1 MGDAN
6 NGYPSKVF
14 ERFCDALPEFQARA
28 AAQYG
33 QEVSQYSAAVMIPA
47 FLDSYT
53 WSGGGKLD
61 FFPALTRLLPNWTF
75 RYAGLAK
82 LHWFSEHFK
91 SFNLNHSYK
100 SVYSV
105 GSYTSDTKTPSLLGW
120 SVPTVSINESFAPL
134 FGFDATLNSGLTL
147 KAEYRKTRTLSL
159 STTSVQINEGRSN
172 DWVIGLGYK
181 ISDFQLFGSGTSRK
195 IKKAQGGN
203 KKKNNN
209 ASSSS
214 TTGKK
219 SGVNHDLNMRL
230 DFTFRDQAAITR
242 DIASRTSSASSGNSA
257 LKISFMADYTLSKL
271 LTMSFYYER
280 QTNTPLLS
288 SSSYPTTTRDFG
300 LSMKFSLTR

>member
-1 MGDAN
+1 
-6 NGYPSKVF
+6 
-14 ERFCDALPEFQARA
+14 
-28 AAQYG
+28 
-33 QEVSQYSAAVMIPA
+33 MIPA

-105 GSYTSDTKTPSLLGW
+105 CSYTSDTKTPSVLGW

-134 FGFDATLNSGLTL
+134 FGVDATLNSGLTL

-172 DWVIGLGYK
+172 DWVFGVGYK
-181 ISDFQLFGSGTSRK
+181 ISDFRIFGSGATRK

-203 KKKNNN
+203 KKNN

-214 TTGKK
+214 AAGKK
-219 SGVNHDLNMRL
+219 SGVNHDLNLRC
-230 DFTFRDQAAITR
+230 DVTFRDQAAITR

-257 LKISFMADYTLSKL
+257 LKISFMADYTLSRL
-271 LTMSFYYER
+271 LTMSFYYDR